1 MKRLLILAMN
11 IILVIP
17 CAFNQDQNPRLQW
30 WQEAR
35 FGMFIHFGIY
45 SIPGRGEWVRS
56 VERISNEEYQPY
68 VDEFNPYDYNPEE
81 WATLAKSAGM
91 KYAVMTAKHHDGFC
105 LFNSELTD
113 YKSNNSP
120 IGRDLIKEYVNA
132 FRDRGLKVGFY
143 YSIIDWHHYDYP
155 KYDDPFHPM
164 RGNKKFKDE
173 KINWERYLE
182 YMHGQVRELMTNYG
196 KIDILWLD
204 FSYGNMKGEKWKAR
218 ELVDMIRKL
227 QPEIIL
233 NNRLSGSG
241 GDHSYSEALGDFIT
255 PEQSIPDNPLLDT
268 GGDPVP
274 WETCLTLNNNWGYN
288 KTDQNWK
295 SPELIVHTLVN
306 CVSKGGNLLL
316 NVGPDARGNIPD
328 ESKEILQQ
336 VGKWMAKNSE
346 SIYGCGMA
354 AALEKPDWGRITQ
367 KGNKLYLHVMYPL
380 IGPVKLHGYRD
391 RIERVRFVSTG
402 SEAPATDEW
411 WGSPESEGYIF
422 INMDK
427 PIHET
432 FQWHDPW
439 DTVIEITLNE

>member
-1 MKRLLILAMN
+1 MKRILILAMN

-17 CAFNQDQNPRLQW
+17 PAFNQDQNSRLKW

-56 VERISNEEYQPY
+56 VERISNEDYQPY
-68 VDEFNPYDYNPEE
+68 VNEFNPYDYNPEE
-81 WATLAKSAGM
+81 WAELAKSAGM

-105 LFNSELTD
+105 LFDSELTD
-113 YKSNNSP
+113 YKSTNSP
-120 IGRDLIKEYVNA
+120 IGRDLIREYVNA
-132 FRDRGLKVGFY
+132 FRERGLKVGFY
-143 YSIIDWHHYDYP
+143 YSIIDWHHSDYP

-164 RGNKKFKDE
+164 RGNENFKGE

-182 YMHGQVRELMTNYG
+182 YMHGQVRELMTSYG

-241 GDHSYSEALGDFIT
+241 GDHSYEETLGDFIT
-255 PEQSIPDNPLLDT
+255 PEQSVPDNPLLDT
-268 GGDPVP
+268 GGEPLP

-288 KTDQNWK
+288 KTDKNWK

-336 VGKWMAKNSE
+336 VGGWMAKNSE

-354 AALEKPDWGRITQ
+354 AAIEKPDWGRITQ
-367 KGNKLYLHVMYPL
+367 KGNKLYLHIMHPL
-380 IGPVKLHGYRD
+380 IGPVKLRGYRD

-411 WGSPESEGYIF
+411 WGSPESEGFTF

-439 DTVIEITLNE
+439 DTVIEVTLKE